1 MEKIYLTSDEA
12 AQYLRMR
19 RSRLYDLK
27 DIPYYSPTG
36 RKRLYKKEDLDRWV
50 EAGKRN
56 GHEAQ

>member
-36 RKRLYKKEDLDRWV
+36 RKRLYKKEDLDKWV
-50 EAGKRN
+50 ESGKRN
-56 GHEAQ
+56 G